1 MKMQRGHLLPVV
13 AISLMAAALPALA
26 ETVTVNTVTTALP
39 GETVGQMVA
48 RVTPLLQD
56 MALKQQ
62 RGTLARVTSDDGNRM
77 DRQLQMVQ
85 GGIVDS
91 QLVSVTSADSG
102 QMRVTMSFDLDM
114 KSGQE
119 YGQMSAQNM
128 TLKAHLGELSDAAAS
143 NPVSR
148 AALSDEAK
156 RKYESMASISGTTS
170 TVRSGLA
177 TSKLGGQVKLANTTV
192 CNRDYQVVS
201 VKDFSIQP
209 GLNDTVNAQATVVV
223 KAIVDD
229 CAEHHFTVGSW
240 LGQTRTMT
248 VIGFGRGSYS
258 GNLSNADPE
267 DMGFAG
273 QKYLHYV
280 PGELVDT
287 DRRLTA
293 DSGDRTTHLNWGYKI
308 LDTVQSEN
316 EVVFNYHV
324 EGVPR
329 SLLTSSDELI
339 FKVVPG
345 A

>member
-1 MKMQRGHLLPVV
+1 
-13 AISLMAAALPALA
+13 
-26 ETVTVNTVTTALP
+26 
-39 GETVGQMVA
+39 
-48 RVTPLLQD
+48 
-56 MALKQQ
+56 
-62 RGTLARVTSDDGNRM
+62 
-77 DRQLQMVQ
+77 MVQ

-258 GNLSNADPE
+258 GNLSNADPRIW
-267 DMGFAG
+267 GS
-273 QKYLHYV
+273 
-280 PGELVDT
+280 PGRSTSITCRGNWWTPTVGLK
-287 DRRLTA
+287 A

-316 EVVFNYHV
+316 EVVQL
-324 EGVPR
+324 PR
-329 SLLTSSDELI
+329 RGCTALPADLLRRAD
-339 FKVVPG
+339 FKVCREPNAFRLRIVRFTPKPPDLLPNSDVG
-345 A
+345 SAFYMERPLWNGCPS